1 MIQRVLLLVVHWY
14 IVLCV
19 ALIYVRISDAQLNS
33 DFRQF
38 LLFSVLSLYIDF
50 VTFNKTLNSEL
61 DFAKS
66 QQVNAFIVI
75 SLSHMAMIG

>member
-1 MIQRVLLLVVHWY
+1 
-14 IVLCV
+14 VLCV